1 MNALCYKVIFSKRLG
16 ALVAV
21 GENAT
26 SQGKSASGAACRT
39 VVAPTA
45 ISTSSIYSNYV
56 GAVKS
61 LFVAST
67 LACVTATPSWAAPDA
82 NTLPTNGVVQ
92 TGAAAIS
99 TNGAAMTINQA
110 TQKASI
116 NWNSFSI
123 GKDAS
128 VNVVQNNASSVLL
141 NRVVGNDPSQ
151 IFGKLTA
158 NGQVIL
164 INPNGIVF
172 GKGGSVTASA
182 FTASTFGMT
191 DADFQAGK
199 HKFSRNGSTAGV
211 TVEKGAS
218 INTTGYVALIG
229 ASVDNQGAITTQG
242 GAVVLASGETVALP
256 AGLTDNIS
264 VPLSGKVR
272 LELQPSTLNAMV
284 ANSGTITTE
293 GGQVLMQAAAVS
305 DAVASIAHTG
315 TIDTT
320 GEQGGAVTLHAD
332 HGDIKVSG
340 VVKANS
346 KSTKN
351 KGGNIIIGRDEVTG
365 VLAKTTDVSNA
376 KLESNKGF
384 VETSGDYLV
393 TDGVAIKA
401 AQWLL
406 DPSDVTISNGNN
418 AGYTNVSGTYTPD
431 ASAATSVVK
440 VDTIQGAINNGTSVT
455 ITTTNTGASGS
466 GAGNITIADKLTF
479 TNTGATDATLSLIA
493 DNGITQNAG
502 AAITTT
508 TASTKLVNIKMEAK
522 GNYQGSTVESNNSKG
537 ITLNSTITTN
547 GTVTLTGTS
556 KDTTGVQTVTPYNYG
571 VTNNS
576 RSGVVFNHGSGITAD
591 NYQVTGT
598 HTVAGNSFGVNGVY
612 MNGAVTFKA
621 TGNTNSNITGNSNAQ
636 GNFGAGVMVWDGASV
651 RLENQ
656 GAGITTLKGSNTN
669 TVGGNGIRIGA
680 STNTASIDAIGRVT
694 LGQQAAGTNAP
705 IFIRSTINASQNNV
719 GQSGLR
725 IVGQTEKNTSA
736 VQIWD
741 TNINAKGVDVVVDGI
756 TANAT
761 GVYIQNS
768 NYTTWDVK
776 NLTVT
781 GVANTIAG
789 SSGSG
794 VVVQRFP
801 NVLTVTASGNID
813 IQGTVEGG
821 GNGRGLY
828 FAESGWGA
836 QAPIL
841 TADGN
846 ITLRGNNRSTN
857 NSLEA
862 LNIVSGLQA
871 KAGGNIVL
879 QGETNKPG
887 TNAIQISSRVGA
899 LNGVLTPLAGNT
911 SLDATGNILIQA
923 NQGGIVMNNN
933 PLVTTPTTIV
943 GKNIII
949 DNTGAG
955 MITGASNTVGS
966 GGIDGTTG
974 VISAGSGKATGTG
987 INLADTRAIT
997 ASGNL
1002 NIMGASSGAGAGV
1015 SSNAV
1020 LTADGAVNLTGQSV
1034 TGQGIFSAGAVKSNN
1049 ASVSMIG
1056 RSTDAAGGAG
1066 VVTQGTVSAQT
1077 DIKLEGYSANTT
1089 NVQGLVVQ
1097 NAVTSNAG
1105 DITVKGETKASNPGQ
1120 RAVAITTN
1128 GTLSNGG
1135 LKVADGKT
1143 INIHAN
1149 TLYIAPT
1156 ASVNAGTGTVN
1167 IQTLTSGNEILIGG
1181 TTANDGMGSGL
1192 TSQKLGIDN
1201 TELNRITA
1209 GKLVIGDTSST
1220 GKITVSAATTT
1231 LANTGHVTLQTSG
1244 NIEVNA
1250 GLKVGDDG
1258 TGTATK
1264 NLTLNGAGASS
1275 SITQTAA
1282 IKAASLELLGTN
1294 ATHTLTNTDN
1304 HVTTLAGNSKAINY
1318 VNGSALTLGAVNAIT
1333 GVNATGDLSIATQ
1346 TGNLTV
1352 AENVSTTAT
1361 TATALVLNAGKSTVV
1376 GAAVGADVG
1385 GNIVVSTGKTVSV
1398 GSGGTAQLMTGSI
1411 TGDTSAAGLAAA
1423 GNFRYNSDES
1433 NTNYNT
1439 ALSRGVNVIYREKPT
1454 LTVNV
1459 NNVSKT
1465 YDGLTFTGGNGF
1477 TEVTPSGLKNGDGL
1491 TGATATAV
1499 YGGTAQNAKNAS
1511 STPYTLSASESIAG
1525 KTALG
1530 YGVTYNSG
1538 TLTVAKKDV
1547 NLDSI
1552 TAAGKTYDGN
1562 NTASITAVTLK
1573 STDLVGSE
1581 TLTASAV
1588 GTFDSKNAGSR
1599 TATVTAANTTL
1610 GNGANG
1616 GLASNYNVVG
1626 TKTATATI
1634 AKKDVNLDSITAE
1647 NKIYDGNNT
1656 ATITSVTLKSDDF
1669 VGSETLTASAVG
1681 TFDSKNAGSRTAT
1694 VTAAN
1699 TTLADGTNGGLAS
1712 NYNVV
1717 GTKTVAA
1724 IIAKKDVTYSG
1735 VSVDT
1740 KIYDGTTAASLNGT
1754 PTLAT
1759 VASSNSVATDTKVIT
1774 GDRVTLTAATGTFAS
1789 KNVLG
1794 TDGNGANT
1802 VTLSGASL
1810 VGNDAANYNL
1820 VQQAPLVANNLITP
1834 KSLTALYVANSKVF
1848 DGNTNATLAS
1858 ATLKDIVAGDV
1869 VTPTNTSASFDTA
1882 AVGTNKT
1889 VTVAGIQLNGADAAN
1904 YKVASTTTTTNK
1916 PSITAVPVP
1925 PPTPV
1930 VPTNTGN
1937 RVKIPVGSSNPFAL
1951 ASAEDLA
1958 DDTCTANSIEN
1969 CYCEESTS
1977 NQGVDICYEPKTGA
1991 KGSVR

>member
-1 MNALCYKVIFSKRLG
+1 MNALCYKIVFSKRLG
-16 ALVAV
+16 TLVAV
-21 GENAT
+21 GEHTAG
-26 SQGKSASGAACRT
+26 QGKAAGTGVRTAVFPNSSAASADNFVGLLKAVFASIALRFVTVGVATAAGP
-39 VVAPTA
+39 A
-45 ISTSSIYSNYV
+45 
-56 GAVKS
+56 
-61 LFVAST
+61 
-67 LACVTATPSWAAPDA
+67 A
-82 NTLPTNGVVQ
+82 NTLPTGYSVNSGNV
-92 TGAAAIS
+92 AIS
-99 TNGAAMTINQA
+99 SSA
-110 TQKASI
+110 TANNATMVIKQNTDKASI
-116 NWNSFSI
+116 NWQSFSI
-123 GKDAS
+123 GSGAA
-128 VNVVQNNASSVLL
+128 VNVQQNSASSVLL

-164 INPNGIVF
+164 INPNGVVF

-191 DADFQAGK
+191 DADFSAGK
-199 HKFSRNGSTAGV
+199 HKFTRNGSTAGV
-211 TVEKGAS
+211 TVEDGATIS
-218 INTTGYVALIG
+218 TTAPSGYVALMG

-1599 TATVTAANTTL
+1599 TATVTAAGTTL
-1610 GNGANG
+1610 TDGA
-1616 GLASNYNVVG
+1616 
-1626 TKTATATI
+1626 
-1634 AKKDVNLDSITAE
+1634 
-1647 NKIYDGNNT
+1647 
-1656 ATITSVTLKSDDF
+1656 
-1669 VGSETLTASAVG
+1669 
-1681 TFDSKNAGSRTAT
+1681 
-1694 VTAAN
+1694 
-1699 TTLADGTNGGLAS
+1699 NGGLAS